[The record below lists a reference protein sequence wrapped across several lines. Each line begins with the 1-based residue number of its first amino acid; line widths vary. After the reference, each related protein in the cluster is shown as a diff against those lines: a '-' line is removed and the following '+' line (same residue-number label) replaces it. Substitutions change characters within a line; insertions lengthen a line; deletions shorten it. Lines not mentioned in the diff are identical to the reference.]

1 MNRAALLLFAFC
13 LWAAEPWQS
22 KPFADWTDKDVQKV
36 LNNSPWSRSVVVPG
50 GPTAGDRSAGR
61 PLQDPTLTPGVS
73 MPSDAPVNTIGG
85 KASPGGGGGGAP
97 RSDPGFDLRTIPLTV
112 RWQSALPV
120 KQALARLKY
129 GAEAATSPE
138 AKKFLDD
145 NTVYLIAV
153 AGLPPTLGFSSF
165 NLMKNQI
172 IAETSLSSKGKNL
185 RPSDVI
191 LAPPSKVVET
201 FFVFQK
207 TTPFTADDK
216 DVEFSTRLGALD
228 VHCKFRLKDM
238 LYNGALE
245 L

>member
-50 GPTAGDRSAGR
+50 GPAAGDRSAGR

-73 MPSDAPVNTIGG
+73 MPSEAPVNTIGG
-85 KASPGGGGGGAP
+85 KASPGGGFSAP
-97 RSDPGFDLRTIPLTV
+97 RNDPGIDLRTIPLTV

-138 AKKFLDD
+138 AKKFIDD
-145 NTVYLIAV
+145 STVYLIAV
-153 AGLPPTLGFSSF
+153 AGLPPTLGFSGF

-172 IAETSLSSKGKNL
+172 MAETSLSSKGKNL

-191 LAPPSKVVET
+191 LAPPGKVVET

-228 VHCKFRLKDM
+228 VRCKFRLKDM